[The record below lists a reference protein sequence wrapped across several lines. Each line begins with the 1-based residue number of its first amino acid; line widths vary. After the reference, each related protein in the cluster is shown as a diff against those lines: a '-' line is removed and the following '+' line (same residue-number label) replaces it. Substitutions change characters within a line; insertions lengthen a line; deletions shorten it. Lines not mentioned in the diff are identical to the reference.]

1 METADSLLIPEELPG
16 QLTFVPEAP
25 AQNKPHH
32 DKVSAVFHG
41 EAVLTETPHIR
52 ILLCDVLARLDGSM
66 PDDWLYEITVGAGHI
81 SYFLY
86 EDALGSLLASGAV
99 RQQDDGTLILTRQ
112 GALLAQRFRH
122 YVPKLFRDQVML
134 SALRYASRQ
143 KALRDLQISYEPDG
157 SEWVLCLRCM
167 DGSREMFYLRV
178 HAPDRAAAEVLGER
192 ILRNPAGFFGK
203 VIDLAVNNEE
213 EQFDLTD
220 N

>member
-1 METADSLLIPEELPG
+1 MEQTDQVLIPEELPG
-16 QLTFVPEAP
+16 QLTFVPETP
-25 AQNKPHH
+25 AEQRPHH
-32 DKVSAVFHG
+32 DKFSAEFRG
-41 EAVLTETPHIR
+41 EAALTDAPQIR
-52 ILLCDVLARLDGSM
+52 ILLCDVLARFEGTL
-66 PDDWLYEITVGAGHI
+66 PAEWLYEIAVGAEHI

-86 EDALGSLLASGAV
+86 EDALGKLVDLGAV
-99 RQQDDGTLILTRQ
+99 REENGTLTLTKQ
-112 GALLAQRFRH
+112 GTALAKKFRH

-134 SALRYASRQ
+134 TALRYVSRQ
-143 KALRDLQISYEPDG
+143 KALRDLQISYEPAG

-167 DGSREMFYLRV
+167 DGGREMFYLRI

>member
-16 QLTFVPEAP
+16 QLTFVPETP
-25 AQNKPHH
+25 VQPKPHH
-32 DKVSAVFHG
+32 DKFSAEFHG

-52 ILLCDVLARLDGSM
+52 ILLCDVLARLEGSV
-66 PDDWLYEITVGAGHI
+66 PGDWLYEIMVGAGHI

-86 EDALGSLLASGAV
+86 EDALGSLLGSGAV
-99 RQQDDGTLILTRQ
+99 QQQGDALVLTKQ

-134 SALRYASRQ
+134 TALRYASRQ

-178 HAPDRAAAEVLGER
+178 HAPDKAAAEVLGER